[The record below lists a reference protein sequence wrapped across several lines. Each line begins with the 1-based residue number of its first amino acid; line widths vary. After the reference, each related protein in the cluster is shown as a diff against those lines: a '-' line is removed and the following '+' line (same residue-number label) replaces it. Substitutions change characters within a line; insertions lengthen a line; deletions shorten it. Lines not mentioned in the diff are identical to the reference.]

1 MRARLLG
8 AVVAAAVIAIVVIW
22 WRGGRSST
30 PAAAPADAPA
40 GAATPHAGVTPRPGR
55 APVGKVEVPSG
66 SATPDDPGAASRDDR
81 GMRTYV
87 MDNGAVVQ
95 DHRGGPD
102 VPPIDPP
109 SLPPSKQT
117 MNSAVTAKV
126 YLQLKPM
133 VAGCAGKFDPADRGD
148 DPFVYVT
155 LTVAVNQGTLTPTDV
170 YPTLHDLKGPSA
182 QRFTD
187 CLRAKAMTIQV
198 PESGEPDRTD
208 YIVQYP
214 IRLK

>member
-8 AVVAAAVIAIVVIW
+8 AVVALAVVAIVVIW
-22 WRGGRSST
+22 WRGGRSAPS
-30 PAAAPADAPA
+30 APADPPAGSDAPRVGAPSPA
-40 GAATPHAGVTPRPGR
+40 GAR
-55 APVGKVEVPSG
+55 PVGKVEVPTG
-66 SATPDDPGAASRDDR
+66 RPAPGADKPSAAGDDPV
-81 GMRTYV
+81 MRTYV

-95 DHRGGPD
+95 DHRGDGFG
-102 VPPIDPP
+102 PPIDPP
-109 SLPPSKQT
+109 PMPPSKRT
-117 MNSAVTAKV
+117 MDSAVTAKV

-133 VAGCAGKFDPADRGD
+133 VAKCGGQLDPADRGK

-155 LTVAVNQGTLTPTDV
+155 MTVAVTKGALAPTDV

-182 QRFTD
+182 DRFTD
-187 CLRAKAMTIQV
+187 CLRTQAMTIQV